1 MISLYFPL
9 AICISHHDGIN
20 ISQPRSQMKYGA
32 AMYYDLA
39 MSEEGKFSRV
49 EIGKP
54 AGNKSCSIL
63 YKSKCF
69 SGEGKA
75 ALPRL
80 TAARANPPFSQ
91 QKSGNCSD

>member
-1 MISLYFPL
+1 
-9 AICISHHDGIN
+9 
-20 ISQPRSQMKYGA
+20 MKYSA

-39 MSEEGKFSRV
+39 MSEEGKFSGV

-91 QKSGNCSD
+91 QKSGNCFD